1 MIPPIESISFKI
13 GKPKRK
19 KKDELEFTVKNRGE
33 EVLLYCKG
41 CKASYSYEMFE
52 HDREHF
58 LKIHNFYH
66 RKVAE
71 EKGKK

>member
-19 KKDELEFTVKNRGE
+19 KKGELDFTVKKRGE

-41 CKASYSYEMFE
+41 CKASYSYDMFE

-66 RKVAE
+66 KKAMERKQSE
-71 EKGKK
+71 

>member
-1 MIPPIESISFKI
+1 MIPPIESISFNI

-19 KKDELEFTVKNRGE
+19 KKNELEFTVKKQGE
-33 EVLLYCKG
+33 EVWLYCKV
-41 CKASYSYEMFE
+41 CKSSYSYDMFE
-52 HDREHF
+52 NDKEHF

-71 EKGKK
+71 KKGK